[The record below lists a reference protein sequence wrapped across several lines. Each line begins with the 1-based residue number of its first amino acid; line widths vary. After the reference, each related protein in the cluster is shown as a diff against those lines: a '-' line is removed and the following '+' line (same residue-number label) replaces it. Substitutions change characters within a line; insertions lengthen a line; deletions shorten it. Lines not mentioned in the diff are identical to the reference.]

1 MASARV
7 RGGVLVV
14 WVLCGAAHACG
25 RSASRPESSASSSPP
40 HPAQH
45 AHPAQLASAA
55 LGSVELESHLFEKSE
70 QKLPPAALPE
80 SLVDRSAFILGAP
93 SPALQEI
100 ACDPRGIVRLAAT
113 GFVSY
118 RLQPLRARRHPEPE
132 RFLSVTALT
141 GFSALLIGSKSTQR
155 YYHGQ
160 EEAERFARIP
170 LLGAGYVEGENDD
183 IDRFWVRFLRDDAFH
198 QFHLDADA
206 FHAENVRVVV
216 LKGSDQRIAARLRS
230 GAFVFTRAQDLVWQF
245 GSEQRTYP
253 LSDVVPEPIEFASAE
268 RTDQVWAFD
277 AKRGAVLLEMTRGRP
292 LRQQLAFRGQPFSI
306 DVEGARVAVV
316 SVVQTQAGH
325 GFVLQVFE
333 RGALVFEHGLPENG
347 GASGSWQQRAMANR
361 DVCLIPGR
369 PWVVVGGRDGVE
381 VFEHGAGT
389 LLFSEL
395 RLE

>member
-1 MASARV
+1 MARTLV
-7 RGGVLVV
+7 QGGLLVV
-14 WVLCGAAHACG
+14 WVLCGSAHGCG
-25 RSASRPESSASSSPP
+25 RSASRSESSASSSQPL
-40 HPAQH
+40 PAR
-45 AHPAQLASAA
+45 LASAA
-55 LGSVELESHLFEKSE
+55 LGSVEVESQLFENS
-70 QKLPPAALPE
+70 QQRLPPAALPE
-80 SLVDRSAFILGAP
+80 SLVDRSTFILGAP

-118 RLQPLRARRHPEPE
+118 RLQPLRPRRHPEPE
-132 RFLSVTALT
+132 RFLSVTALA

-155 YYHGQ
+155 YYNGQ
-160 EEAERFARIP
+160 ETAERFARIP
-170 LLGAGYVEGENDD
+170 LLGAGYVEGDNDD

-206 FHAENVRVVV
+206 FHAESVRVVE

-230 GAFVFTRAQDLVWQF
+230 GAFVFTRAKELVWQF

-277 AKRGAVLLEMTRGRP
+277 AKHGAVLLEMTRGRP

-306 DVEGARVAVV
+306 AVDGGRVAVV

-325 GFVLQVFE
+325 SFVLQVFE
-333 RGALVFEHGLPENG
+333 RGVLVFEHGLPENV

-381 VFEHGAGT
+381 VFEHRAGT